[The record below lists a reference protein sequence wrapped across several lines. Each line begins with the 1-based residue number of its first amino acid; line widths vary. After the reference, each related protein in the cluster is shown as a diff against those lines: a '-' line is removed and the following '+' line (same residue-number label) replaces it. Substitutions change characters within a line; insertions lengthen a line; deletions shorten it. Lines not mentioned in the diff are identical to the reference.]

1 MLLLEMAIA
10 VVHARKMAVAQRVRA
25 LEDCP
30 GTMDCSVVPFS
41 IFFQGKALSVFTI
54 IKIALERPL
63 VCVGMLTR
71 FML

>member
-1 MLLLEMAIA
+1 MLLLE
-10 VVHARKMAVAQRVRA
+10 MAVAQRVRA

-30 GTMDCSVVPFS
+30 TVDCSVVPFS
-41 IFFQGKALSVFTI
+41 IFFQGNAFGVFTI
-54 IKIALERPL
+54 IKITFERPL

>member
-10 VVHARKMAVAQRVRA
+10 VVHARKMVAAERVRA
-25 LEDCP
+25 FEDGP
-30 GTMDCSVVPFS
+30 GTVDCSVVPFS
-41 IFFQGKALSVFTI
+41 IFLQGKAFSVFTI
-54 IKIALERPL
+54 IKIALERLL